1 MKQKRYRALC
11 VLLSTLL
18 LASGTLTGCG
28 SGQASGVS
36 KETQTEKMTMLKIPV
51 IVDRSKDEKGKQA
64 KQEWEKVY
72 EVLLGCQSM

>member
-1 MKQKRYRALC
+1 MTSYQKM
-11 VLLSTLL
+11 
-18 LASGTLTGCG
+18 
-28 SGQASGVS
+28 
-36 KETQTEKMTMLKIPV
+36 TEKMTMLKIPV